1 MAAEELDVNPFEL
14 LGVGV
19 EALEAE
25 VKSAYRKLSLKVHP
39 DRNPDNPDAAH
50 KFHELNQAY
59 EVLLDPLRRLA
70 INSSIKAKEARKARF
85 SNTMQRGKTSRRE
98 EERERVFKKQ
108 KLDKVNEDR
117 RRETANERIKEQGRR
132 MREEKE
138 AGLKRT
144 DDEAADLEDAAVN
157 DETEIPTLGNLDTTV
172 KIKYNLADYPELKS
186 TSALALCFRNLDIRM
201 SLQSFCP

>member
-1 MAAEELDVNPFEL
+1 M
-14 LGVGV
+14 
-19 EALEAE
+19 
-25 VKSAYRKLSLKVHP
+25 
-39 DRNPDNPDAAH
+39 
-50 KFHELNQAY
+50 
-59 EVLLDPLRRLA
+59 LDPLRRLA

-85 SNTMQRGKTSRRE
+85 SKYDAKRKNLQEE

-144 DDEAADLEDAAVN
+144 DDEAADLEDAAAN

-186 TSALALCFRNLDIRM
+186 TSALASLLSQFGYTDESSIVLSMKTSKESTNQTSEIRHCISAVQANRRCICRSLCKRSRRQETTRYQHFLGGRQRAENH
-201 SLQSFCP
+201 